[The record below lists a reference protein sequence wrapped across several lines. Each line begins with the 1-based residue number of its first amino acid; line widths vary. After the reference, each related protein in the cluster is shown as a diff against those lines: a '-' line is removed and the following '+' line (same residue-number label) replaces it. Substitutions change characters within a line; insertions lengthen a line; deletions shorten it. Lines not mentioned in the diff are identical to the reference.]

1 MTVSVLVPTTGQWS
15 EVAGFAAL
23 ASELGYASINCS
35 HTRARD
41 SFTTLAALASMA
53 PRVRLA
59 TAVAPI
65 YHRSPAS
72 MAQTTA
78 TLDDL
83 CGGRFRLG
91 LGTGHRI
98 TMSQWHGAE
107 IGRPL
112 TEVREY
118 VGMLRAL
125 WSGRNATDG
134 ARWRSEFGF
143 VDFAPRQ
150 GIPIYLAALSR
161 GMIRLAAEIGDGIVL
176 RACPPS
182 YIRDVVVP
190 EIGDVR
196 RAAGL
201 DLADFDVLAAVPSAA
216 TDDVDSAVKGLRSE
230 LHCYFELP
238 FYRAMFIAAGYGD
251 DVAAFDAAAGGWAA
265 QLNAISERLVLDL
278 CALGDSQTI
287 SQVLQR
293 YRDAGAT
300 DPMITQIW
308 GTDFEPTLVAA
319 AEHKATARVSL
330 SEPGRSDGTAATA
343 GHLGMSGPP

>member
-1 MTVSVLVPTTGQWS
+1 MSVSVLVPTSGQWS
-15 EVAGFAAL
+15 EVAGYAAL
-23 ASELGYASINCS
+23 ADELGYDSINCS
-35 HTRARD
+35 HIRARD
-41 SFTTLAALASMA
+41 SFTTLAALASFA

-72 MAQTTA
+72 MAQTAA
-78 TLDDL
+78 TVDDV

-98 TMSQWHGAE
+98 TMAQWHGAD

-112 TEVREY
+112 AEMREY
-118 VGMLRAL
+118 VGVVRAL
-125 WSGRNATDG
+125 WSGRVATDG
-134 ARWRSEFGF
+134 VRWRSEFGF

-161 GMIRLAAEIGDGIVL
+161 GMIRLAAEIADGIVL
-176 RACPPS
+176 WTCPPS

-190 EIGDVR
+190 EIGAGR

-201 DLADFDVLAAVPSAA
+201 DPADFDVLAAVPCAA
-216 TDDVDSAVKGLRSE
+216 TDNVDLAVKGIRAE
-230 LHCYFELP
+230 LHRYFGLP

-251 DVAAFDAAAGGWAA
+251 DVVAFDAAAGDGDG
-265 QLNAISERLVLDL
+265 QLNAISERFVLDL
-278 CALGDSQTI
+278 CAIGDSQTI
-287 SQVLQR
+287 SQTLQR
-293 YRDAGAT
+293 YRRAGAAN
-300 DPMITQIW
+300 PMITHIW

-319 AEHKATARVSL
+319 VEQQTI
-330 SEPGRSDGTAATA
+330 GRAA
-343 GHLGMSGPP
+343 GL

>member
-1 MTVSVLVPTTGQWS
+1 MTLSVLLPTTGSWADI
-15 EVAGFAAL
+15 VAHAEL
-23 ASELGYASINCS
+23 ADRLGYESINCS
-35 HTRARD
+35 HISARD
-41 SFTTLAALASMA
+41 SFTTLAGLAVAA
-53 PRVRLA
+53 PHARLA

-72 MAQTTA
+72 MAQTAA
-78 TLDDL
+78 TVDDL

-98 TMSQWHGAE
+98 TMAQWHGAD

-112 TEVREY
+112 AEMREY
-118 VGMLRAL
+118 VGVVRAL
-125 WSGRNATDG
+125 WSGCVATDG

-150 GIPIYLAALSR
+150 GIPIYLAALSQ
-161 GMIRLAAEIGDGIVL
+161 GMIRLAAEIADGIVL
-176 RACPPS
+176 WACPSS

-190 EIGDVR
+190 EIGEVR

-216 TDDVDSAVKGLRSE
+216 TDDVDSAVKGIRAELRR
-230 LHCYFELP
+230 YFGLP

-251 DVAAFDAAAGGWAA
+251 DVAAFDAAAGDGAA
-265 QLNAISERLVLDL
+265 QLNAISERFVFDL
-278 CALGDSQTI
+278 CAIGDSQTI

-293 YRDAGAT
+293 YRHAGAAN
-300 DPMITQIW
+300 PMITHIV
-308 GTDFEPTLVAA
+308 GCDFEPTLVAA
-319 AEHKATARVSL
+319 AEQKTT
-330 SEPGRSDGTAATA
+330 GTAARV
-343 GHLGMSGPP
+343 